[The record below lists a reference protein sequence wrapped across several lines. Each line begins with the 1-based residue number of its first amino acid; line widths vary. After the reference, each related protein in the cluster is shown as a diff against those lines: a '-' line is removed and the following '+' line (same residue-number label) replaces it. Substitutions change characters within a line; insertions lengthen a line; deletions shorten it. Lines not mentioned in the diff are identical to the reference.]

1 LIPIDRDGAAEIE
14 GDGLEEKTLGIAENQ
29 AASLEFGLSEVGVEG
44 AGVHDEKP
52 RGNDGIGLAKNE
64 RKATKLAIC
73 IGSDLPCGE
82 GGGLA
87 KTFFWGEKGVGRT
100 QALQRAVVGN
110 FGERESFGV
119 GESRESGSG
128 ENRGFK
134 GGEGAGHLIVLGGFE
149 DIGGVEG

>member
-14 GDGLEEKTLGIAENQ
+14 GDGLEGKALGIAENQ

-44 AGVHDEKP
+44 AGVHDEEP

-64 RKATKLAIC
+64 RKATELAIC
-73 IGSDLPCGE
+73 IGSDLPSGE
-82 GGGLA
+82 SGGLA
-87 KTFFWGEKGVGRT
+87 KTFFWGEKGGGRT

-110 FGERESFGV
+110 FGERKIFGV
-119 GESRESGSG
+119 GERRESGSG
-128 ENRGFK
+128 KNRGFK

>member
-1 LIPIDRDGAAEIE
+1 
-14 GDGLEEKTLGIAENQ
+14 
-29 AASLEFGLSEVGVEG
+29 
-44 AGVHDEKP
+44 
-52 RGNDGIGLAKNE
+52 
-64 RKATKLAIC
+64 
-73 IGSDLPCGE
+73 
-82 GGGLA
+82 LA

-149 DIGGVEG
+149 DIGSVEG